1 MAYLQSLFDLTG
13 HVAVVTGGT
22 GVLCGAMAEAL
33 AGAGAEVALVGRDA
47 DKAAQRIEA
56 IEAAGGKAGFVEADV
71 FERAAPDTVLSE
83 VLDRWGRCDIL
94 VNGAGI
100 NSATPFFDIDDAE
113 YDRLMAVNTRSV
125 FRACQ
130 VFGRYFIDHGVAA
143 SIINVGSMSGVT
155 AISRVFVYSM
165 SKAAVHNLSQ
175 NLAREWAPHGIRVNT
190 LVPGFFPAE
199 QNRRILTPDRVESIM
214 RHTPMQ
220 RFGEAQELAGATLL
234 LASGA
239 GSFITGLE
247 LIVDGGFAAMT
258 I

>member
-1 MAYLQSLFDLTG
+1 MSYLQSMFDLTER
-13 HVAVVTGGT
+13 VAVVTGGT

-33 AGAGAEVALVGRDA
+33 AGAGATVALVGRDA
-47 DKAAQRIEA
+47 DKGAKRVDA
-56 IEAAGGKAGFVEADV
+56 IRASGGEAGFIAADV
-71 FERAAPDTVLSE
+71 TERAALDDVLSD

-94 VNGAGI
+94 VNGAGV
-100 NSATPFFDIDDAE
+100 NSATPFLDVGDEE
-113 YDRLMAVNTRSV
+113 YERIMAVNTRSV

-130 VFGRYFIDHGVAA
+130 VFGRHFIDHGVPA

-199 QNRRILTPDRVESIM
+199 QNRKILTPDRVESIM

-239 GSFITGLE
+239 GSFITGHE